1 MAKKI
6 IWTSEINMEDWKE
19 FLEEEYP
26 EVKDENEQYNLVRDY
41 IVSNL
46 EDERENLNIPT
57 NGKILII
64 ADLGL
69 WNGRRTGYKFVD
81 RKNINAILKSDCDD
95 VEWYCDGY
103 NIKATAHHHD
113 GTNYYE
119 YREVREGK
127 EDSIENLLNRL
138 YYGKPVSRKMINYY
152 TKSIAP
158 QVNAVYGW

>member
-1 MAKKI
+1 MAKKM
-6 IWTSEINMEDWKE
+6 IWTSEINMEDWEE

-26 EVKDENEQYNLVRDY
+26 KIKDKNEQYDLVRDY
-41 IVSNL
+41 IIRNL
-46 EDERENLNIPT
+46 EDERQNLNIPT

-69 WNGRRTGYKFVD
+69 WDGRRSGYKIID
-81 RKNINAILKSDCDD
+81 KRNINAILTIYYEGETEYYSDG
-95 VEWYCDGY
+95 W
-103 NIKATAHHHD
+103 NIKGIWKHHD

-119 YREVREGK
+119 FREIREGK
-127 EDSIENLLNRL
+127 HIDNLLNRL
-138 YYGKPVSRKMINYY
+138 YCGKPVSRKMINYY